1 MGTVQDILSR
11 KPQTLHKVMTTASV
25 LDAARVMNDHKIGSV
40 IVMSGVGGG
49 GGDGG
54 DGGRMVG
61 ILTERDILTRVVAR
75 QADPA
80 STRVLDVMTR
90 EVLTCRPSTKLN
102 EARLV
107 MRERRIRHL
116 PVLDGE
122 RVVGMVSIGDLNHAE
137 HDILIETIQT
147 MEAYIAGGSASLI

>member
-11 KPQTLHKVMTTASV
+11 KPQTLHQVATTATV
-25 LDAARVMNDHKIGSV
+25 LDAAQIMNDHKIGSV
-40 IVMSGVGGG
+40 IVMNELGGG
-49 GGDGG
+49 
-54 DGGRMVG
+54 GGRMVG

-80 STRVLDVMTR
+80 ATRVSDVMTR
-90 EVLTCRPSTKLN
+90 EVLTCRPTTRLN

-116 PVLDGE
+116 PVLSGE
-122 RVVGMVSIGDLNHAE
+122 RVIGMVSIGDLNHAE

>member
-11 KPQTLHKVMTTASV
+11 KPQTLHKVTTTASV
-25 LDAARVMNDHKIGSV
+25 LDAAQIMNDHKIGSV
-40 IVMSGVGGG
+40 IVMNEGGSG
-49 GGDGG
+49 
-54 DGGRMVG
+54 GGRMAG

-80 STRVLDVMTR
+80 ATRVSDVMTR
-90 EVLTCRPSTKLN
+90 EVLTCRPTTRLN

-122 RVVGMVSIGDLNHAE
+122 RVIGMVSIGDLNHAE
-137 HDILIETIQT
+137 HDILVETIQT
-147 MEAYIAGGSASLI
+147 MEMYIAGGSSSLI

>member
-11 KPQTLHKVMTTASV
+11 KPQTLHKVTTTASV
-25 LDAARVMNDHKIGSV
+25 LEAARVMNDHKIGSV

-54 DGGRMVG
+54 DGRMVG

-75 QADPA
+75 QADPV

-137 HDILIETIQT
+137 HNILIETIHT
-147 MEAYIAGGSASLI
+147 MEAYISGGSASLI

>member
-11 KPQTLHKVMTTASV
+11 KPQTLHKVTTAASV
-25 LDAARVMNDHKIGSV
+25 LDAAQIMNDHKIGSV
-40 IVMSGVGGG
+40 IVMNEGGSG
-49 GGDGG
+49 
-54 DGGRMVG
+54 GGRMAG

-80 STRVLDVMTR
+80 ATRVSDVMTR
-90 EVLTCRPSTKLN
+90 EVLTCRPTTRLN

-122 RVVGMVSIGDLNHAE
+122 RVIGMVSIGDLNHAE
-137 HDILIETIQT
+137 HDILVETIQT
-147 MEAYIAGGSASLI
+147 MEMYIAGGSSSLI

>member
-11 KPQTLHKVMTTASV
+11 KPQTLHQVTTTATV
-25 LDAARVMNDHKIGSV
+25 LDAAQIMNDHKIGSV
-40 IVMSGVGGG
+40 LVMNEGGG
-49 GGDGG
+49 GG
-54 DGGRMVG
+54 MVG

-80 STRVLDVMTR
+80 VTRVTEVMTR
-90 EVLTCRPSTKLN
+90 QVLTCRPMTRLN

-137 HDILIETIQT
+137 HDILIETIHT
-147 MEAYIAGGSASLI
+147 MEAYIAGGSASLV

>member
-1 MGTVQDILSR
+1 MGTVQNILSR
-11 KPQTLHKVMTTASV
+11 KAQTIHQVPSTASV

-40 IVMSGVGGG
+40 IVMNEN
-49 GGDGG
+49 
-54 DGGRMVG
+54 RMVG

-80 STRVLDVMTR
+80 STRVSEVMTR
-90 EVLTCRPSTKLN
+90 QVLTCRPSTKLN

>member
-11 KPQTLHKVMTTASV
+11 KPQTLHQVATTATV
-25 LDAARVMNDHKIGSV
+25 LDAAQIMNDHKIGSV
-40 IVMSGVGGG
+40 IVMHEN
-49 GGDGG
+49 
-54 DGGRMVG
+54 RMAG

-75 QADPA
+75 KADPA
-80 STRVLDVMTR
+80 ATRVSDVMTR
-90 EVLTCRPSTKLN
+90 EVLTCRPTTRLN

-122 RVVGMVSIGDLNHAE
+122 RVIGMVSIGDLNHAE
-137 HDILIETIQT
+137 HDILVETIQT
-147 MEAYIAGGSASLI
+147 MEMYIAGGSSSLI

>member
-1 MGTVQDILSR
+1 MGTVQDILSH
-11 KPQTLHKVMTTASV
+11 KPRMVHQVPTTATV

-40 IVMSGVGGG
+40 LVMYE
-49 GGDGG
+49 D
-54 DGGRMVG
+54 RMVG

-80 STRVLDVMTR
+80 TTRVTEVMTR
-90 EVLTCRPSTKLN
+90 QVLTCRPGTRLN

-122 RVVGMVSIGDLNHAE
+122 RVTGMVSIGDLNHAE
-137 HDILIETIQT
+137 NGILVETIHH
-147 MEAYIAGGSASLI
+147 MEAYISGETTALV